1 MTNPKY
7 FLKRTKTNI
16 TGFDELVHGGLP
28 EGRAVVVSGFAGSGK
43 TLFGIE
49 FLYRGMVELNEPG
62 LLVTFEETRED
73 LIKEVAG
80 FGWDLAKLEK
90 EGRLA
95 FVDASRATGNQ
106 MEVGDYD
113 LGALIA
119 RIKRGIQKVGAKR
132 VIIDG
137 IGSLFLRYKNT
148 LMVRLELL
156 KIIATLKDS
165 GVTAVITAERVS
177 DSEPTSRF
185 GVEDFVADSVIFLYN
200 TVVGRQRERQIE
212 IVKLRGGSHQTG
224 KYPFL
229 ISDEGLTVFPRETQG
244 FAEQSSTK
252 RTSTGVT
259 GVDAMLDGG
268 IFRGSTT
275 LLLGQS
281 GTGRTVLG
289 LHFLAEGVRQRER
302 GIFFSFE
309 ESRAQILTDA
319 KMIGRDFAGAEK
331 RKLLKVIA
339 WQPEAMPIEAY
350 LKKIQDI
357 IDEFSPKRV
366 VLDSVTPLSN
376 SVDEQ
381 RFRSFIVSLNT
392 FLKNR
397 QITTVVNYTSGGTL
411 ESAIAAESDLAVIA
425 DNIVVM
431 KFAEIDNKMERV
443 MLIAKSR
450 ASAHDKE
457 IRHYTINS
465 KGMCIMGYA
474 GSCVEPLPGLIVA
487 KARLTE
493 NKKSPS
499 RR

>member
-7 FLKRTKTNI
+7 FLKRTRTNI
-16 TGFDELVHGGLP
+16 TGFDDLAHGGLP
-28 EGRAVVVSGFAGSGK
+28 SGRAVVVSGFAGSGK

-49 FLYRGMVELNEPG
+49 FLYRGMVELKEPG
-62 LLVTFEETRED
+62 LLVTFEETKAD

-80 FGWDLAKLEK
+80 FGWDLTKLEN

-95 FVDASRATGNQ
+95 FVDASRATDNQ
-106 MEVGDYD
+106 VEVGEYD

-132 VIIDG
+132 VVIDG

-148 LMVRLELL
+148 IMVRLELL
-156 KIIATLKDS
+156 KIISVLKDS
-165 GVTAVITAERVS
+165 GVTAVITAERIS

-244 FAEQSSTK
+244 FAEQSSAK
-252 RTSTGVT
+252 RISTGVS
-259 GVDAMLDGG
+259 GVDAMISGG

-289 LHFLAEGVRQRER
+289 MHFLAEGIKRRER

-319 KMIGRDFAGAEK
+319 KTIGRNFAAAE
-331 RKLLKVIA
+331 RNKLLKVVA

-350 LKKIQDI
+350 LKKVRDI

-392 FLKNR
+392 FLKGR
-397 QITTVVNYTSGGTL
+397 QITTIINYTSGATL
-411 ESAIAAESDLAVIA
+411 ESSIAAESDLAVIA
-425 DNIVVM
+425 DNIFVM
-431 KFAEIDNKMERV
+431 KFAEVDNKMERV

-457 IRHYTINS
+457 IRHYNISS
-465 KGMCIMGYA
+465 KGMCIMGFA
-474 GSCVEPLPGLIVA
+474 GSCVETLPGLIVA
-487 KARLTE
+487 KARLT
-493 NKKSPS
+493 KKESLP
-499 RR
+499 RK